1 MRGTRERHGADDRER
16 SGESREA
23 QGTPFEWLR
32 GTQFFAFTSTD
43 RSVMKERVRGPF
55 IDDLAFMILAT
66 PIFYPVVMKLGF
78 DPVVL
83 LPSDRYVPPEY
94 ACGEGM
100 MDTSKPIAS
109 GAHISRYRRLVRL
122 AWFSFWLSMV
132 LKIFLKLKGVTINV
146 CYP

>member
-1 MRGTRERHGADDRER
+1 
-16 SGESREA
+16 
-23 QGTPFEWLR
+23 
-32 GTQFFAFTSTD
+32 
-43 RSVMKERVRGPF
+43 MKERVRGPF